1 MTTNPGTRIW
11 RGLGVLAALLG
22 SQSLVAALPQPG
34 NALMLLPSEGTI
46 AGLGDE
52 MRRGFLLAQEQAQ
65 LCTNRQ
71 TEWSIGWLSP
81 GADLVQQLKH
91 RNLPPLV
98 VAPPA
103 AALVT
108 TGLLAE
114 QRQRQVLLPLQRG
127 LSLQQLAT
135 RPGSDRLWPV
145 SASRGLEIDV
155 MVKALLDQQRKR
167 FMVVSDGSADQ
178 RQLAERFLE
187 TMERQGGKLIG
198 LDPGVRTISSTQAKA
213 ADQLAI
219 DVDWFRPD
227 ALVVMT
233 TNDSPLM
240 RSVLQQRWPETV
252 QLVWNV
258 RPRFESPVA
267 QIGVA
272 EANRGPGWA
281 QFNQTF
287 QQRFGYA
294 PGMVEAAG
302 YDAGQLVALSVVR
315 EQADQRKAMQ
325 VFDANSPS
333 QPLCQALKL
342 AAQGEATRP
351 MGASSNMDMK
361 AATPPTAILEV
372 VEKGRDGALKT
383 TTYDLSGG

>member
-198 LDPGVRTISSTQAKA
+198 LDPGVRTIASTQAKA

-272 EANRGPGWA
+272 EANRGPGWNN
-281 QFNQTF
+281 FSQTF
-287 QQRFGYA
+287 QQRFGYE
-294 PGMVEAAG
+294 PGMIEAAG
-302 YDAGQLVALSVVR
+302 YDAGQLVALSVMR
-315 EQADQRKAMQ
+315 NHPDQSKAMQ
-325 VFDANSPS
+325 VFDANSPI

-342 AAQGEATRP
+342 AAQGKASRP
-351 MGASSNMDMK
+351 QGAASNMDMK
-361 AATPPTAILEV
+361 AATPPTAILDV
-372 VEKGRDGALKT
+372 MEKGRDGTNKT